1 MQKPIGAQEGR
12 PPCTWMVEGSFLEVE
27 DTPSTLRGDQTGVD
41 QHLHNRAQEEPS
53 SVVGVVRMQ
62 VQRSQRQA

>member
-1 MQKPIGAQEGR
+1 
-12 PPCTWMVEGSFLEVE
+12 MVEGSFLEVE

-41 QHLHNRAQEEPS
+41 HHLHNRAQEEPS